1 MNADRFV
8 KRLHEDEDYEIDIKG
23 KNIQL
28 TEEGIAKAEKAFK
41 VNNIY
46 DPENTA
52 LVHYIAQAL
61 KANYIMH
68 NDVDYVVEENQVVI
82 VDQNTGR
89 KMPGREW
96 SDGLH
101 QAIQAKENV
110 PIKSETVTMAT
121 ITYQNF
127 FRLYN
132 KLAGM
137 TGTAK
142 TEEEEFLSIY
152 NMRVVEIPTNRPVA
166 RKDEPDLIF
175 GTKKAKYNALINE
188 IIELHQKGQPVLV
201 GTISVETSELLS
213 KMLKERRIRH
223 EVLNAKNHARE
234 AEIIKNAGQK
244 GAVTIATNMA
254 GRGTDIKLGEGVK
267 ELGGL
272 AVLGSERHESRRIDN
287 QLRGRSGRQGD
298 PGYSRFYVSLE
309 DELMVRFGSD
319 RMQGLFNQMGDMPI
333 ENKTVSKAISSAQK
347 RVEGINFDARKA
359 LLDYDD
365 VMRLQRE
372 TMYEQRNYIL
382 EHDDI
387 HSVIKDMYKRVMSR
401 IVSEH
406 TTHDGKKDVVDYA
419 GIVDSLKVIGSDVK
433 EDDINNLDPNECID
447 RLVEITFG
455 AYNKKIDEFK
465 DQIKPLEKTMVLRTL
480 DRAWVNHIDVMSK
493 LRDGIG
499 LRSYAQ
505 NNPLQAYVEEGYEL
519 FETMMNS
526 ISDQVV
532 VFCNNVKIEREDA

>member
-1 MNADRFV
+1 
-8 KRLHEDEDYEIDIKG
+8 
-23 KNIQL
+23 
-28 TEEGIAKAEKAFK
+28 
-41 VNNIY
+41 
-46 DPENTA
+46 
-52 LVHYIAQAL
+52 
-61 KANYIMH
+61 
-68 NDVDYVVEENQVVI
+68 
-82 VDQNTGR
+82 
-89 KMPGREW
+89 
-96 SDGLH
+96 
-101 QAIQAKENV
+101 
-110 PIKSETVTMAT
+110 
-121 ITYQNF
+121 
-127 FRLYN
+127 
-132 KLAGM
+132 
-137 TGTAK
+137 
-142 TEEEEFLSIY
+142 
-152 NMRVVEIPTNRPVA
+152 
-166 RKDEPDLIF
+166 
-175 GTKKAKYNALINE
+175 
-188 IIELHQKGQPVLV
+188 
-201 GTISVETSELLS
+201 
-213 KMLKERRIRH
+213 
-223 EVLNAKNHARE
+223 
-234 AEIIKNAGQK
+234 
-244 GAVTIATNMA
+244 MA

-387 HSVIKDMYKRVMSR
+387 HSVIDDMYRRVMGR
-401 IVSEH
+401 IVGEH
-406 TTHDGKKDVVDYA
+406 TTHDGKKDVIDYK
-419 GIVDSLKVIGSDVK
+419 GIVDSLKVIGSEVK
-433 EDDINNLDPNECID
+433 EDDINNLDVDECVN
-447 RLVEITFG
+447 RLAEITFG

-465 DQIKPLEKTMVLRTL
+465 DQIKPLEKTMVLRTI

-532 VFCNNVKIEREDA
+532 VFCNNVKIERKDA